1 MMMVAV
7 VVVGM
12 VVVMVVGNEAG
23 APEMFIVPRLI
34 ASYFPWTVTF
44 LCWSRQYNNYALGW
58 FPSLDASG
66 RSPWY
71 VPVTESRIYM
81 LFTVPVNL
89 LRLLC

>member
-1 MMMVAV
+1 MMVAV

-44 LCWSRQYNNYALGW
+44 LCWSRQFNNYALGW

-66 RSPWY
+66 RSLGTFLSQT
-71 VPVTESRIYM
+71 VE
-81 LFTVPVNL
+81 FTCY
-89 LRLLC
+89 LLCL